1 MVLTVICRNPSFK
14 WHWFPLQRMLSSHP
28 NVACHTRI
36 VMGNYNQ
43 LMYRGVTLILIVVQV
58 LFCTQWSSIIFQ
70 KRFLSV
76 LQWTKNFCCRCSGF
90 IWHAT
95 EIDQWVNVFEK
106 NNGQRF
112 LYFIPVVVETSVYDC
127 DSILPQHKR
136 HLVHYIFAPN
146 WVIFKSISWIW

>member
-1 MVLTVICRNPSFK
+1 MTLFLMVLTVRYRHSSCK

-90 IWHAT
+90 ILHAT
-95 EIDQWVNVFEK
+95 EINQWVNVFEK
-106 NNGQRF
+106 KPGNAFFILSRLLWKQVF
-112 LYFIPVVVETSVYDC
+112 MIVIAYFHNISVTSFTIY
-127 DSILPQHKR
+127 SRQIG
-136 HLVHYIFAPN
+136 
-146 WVIFKSISWIW
+146 